1 MSMQESVKITLS
13 PAQLEVVNTRGQ
25 HVQVIACAG
34 SGKTESVARRVAA
47 LIAEGLKSEEI
58 VAFTFTD
65 RAASELKERIFNRV
79 AELAGKDAAGRLAQM
94 YVGTIHGYCL
104 RLLQTHLP
112 EFGNCDVVDEHQHA
126 ALLFRFR
133 NEIELKSLDRTVWG
147 AVLEFARTADVISN
161 ECIPQA
167 AIAGTDFGKMYD
179 RYLAILTRLH
189 ILTYARIIQCAV
201 DALEDSATRLR
212 IVAPLKHLIVDEYQ
226 DINPSQD
233 RLIHHLASGGA
244 EVCVVGDDDQAIYQ
258 WRGSNVEYIQKF
270 GERFVG
276 ARQIILNENRR
287 SLAPIVHRAD
297 GFAKTILVRIA
308 KMMQPTRTHDD
319 PAVVVPFRAADAQS
333 EADAV
338 TDSILALHVK
348 GVSYRDIAVL
358 FRSVRTST
366 KPFIEACR
374 AKKIP
379 FSCGGRSGLFMQ
391 PEVQAAVKAH
401 LWIADMNW
409 YDQERAMEVE
419 LDPALVA
426 EELKSAFDSTQPVEE
441 IEGLLNDWHSLIR
454 SSKASANLID
464 DLYRLFEFL
473 GVNQWDPDNP
483 ETLPRMGSLARLST
497 ILADFEHVTRRG
509 RYEQSEIGEREFRGG
524 SDRGA
529 EYYQRLGGYLRFY
542 AQDAYEE
549 FEGEDGTG
557 IDAVQFMTVHGAKG
571 LEWPVVFLPALQD
584 RRFPASRAGRVEKW
598 TLSDEV
604 LPVAVKERYA
614 GGEEEERRL
623 FYVAMT
629 RARDLLYVSH
639 FDRTEKKSSKRSR
652 FIDSI
657 YPLQLPV
664 WDGPEIP
671 LVIATRATAASSPVA
686 ISLTELIRYED
697 CGYRF
702 RLQRSIGFATQLVAA
717 LGFGRA
723 IHHVL
728 RRVAEEAR
736 ELKRIPD
743 LKRVNEI
750 LDAELYFPFANRA
763 TEPPMKQKA
772 RNLVTRYLNNHRDD
786 FERVWATERPFEL
799 HLPQG
804 FLSGRADVILDREN
818 GKPDSLAIVD
828 YKSGTDATRDVNFK
842 FQLQV
847 YAAAARAEGLD
858 VKAAYLHD
866 LSAQQSP
873 RQAIDVSSSECA
885 GAIGRVTELFK
896 QLSSRDFTA
905 QAETE
910 KCGTCEFCRICPHSL
925 SRRDA

>member
-1 MSMQESVKITLS
+1 MTMQESVKITLS
-13 PAQLEVVNTRGQ
+13 PAQLDVVNTRGS

-34 SGKTESVARRVAA
+34 SGKTESVSRRVAA
-47 LIAEGLKSEEI
+47 LISEGVKSDEI

-65 RAASELKERIFNRV
+65 RAAAELKERIVRRV
-79 AELAGKDAAGRLAQM
+79 GELVGEDAAGRLAQM

-104 RLLQTHLP
+104 RLLQTHLS
-112 EFGNCDVVDEHQHA
+112 EFGNCDVIDEHRHA

-133 NEIELKSLDRTVWG
+133 FEIGLKALTSKAWES
-147 AVLEFARTADVISN
+147 VLEFARTADVISN
-161 ECIPQA
+161 ECIPA
-167 AIAGTDFGKMYD
+167 EAVDRTDFGPMY
-179 RYLAILTRLH
+179 RKYLAILGRLH
-189 ILTYARIIQCAV
+189 LLTYARIVQCAV
-201 DALEDSATRLR
+201 DALEDPATRAR

-233 RLIHHLASGGA
+233 RLIRHLASHGA

-258 WRGSNVEYIQKF
+258 WRGSNVEYIQQF
-270 GERFVG
+270 AERFGG
-276 ARQIILNENRR
+276 AKRIILNENRR

-297 GFAKTILVRIA
+297 GFAQSIAVRIA
-308 KMMQPTRTHDD
+308 KVMQPTRAHDG
-319 PAVVVPFRAADAQS
+319 PAIIPFRTELAED
-333 EADAV
+333 EAKAV
-338 TDSILALHVK
+338 AESIQALHAR
-348 GVSYRDIAVL
+348 GVPYREIALL

-366 KPFIEACR
+366 APYIKAFSDLR
-374 AKKIP
+374 IP
-379 FSCGGRSGLFMQ
+379 VSCGGRSGLFMH
-391 PEVQAAVKAH
+391 PEVQAIVKVH
-401 LWIADMNW
+401 LWLGGMDW
-409 YDQERAMEVE
+409 YDRDLAAVVKLSPADIAAE
-419 LDPALVA
+419 LQQAFRTSTPIDEI
-426 EELKSAFDSTQPVEE
+426 EELLEHWLSYNQA
-441 IEGLLNDWHSLIR
+441 
-454 SSKASANLID
+454 SKVAANLID
-464 DLYRLFEFL
+464 DLYRLLEFL
-473 GVNQWDPDNP
+473 NVNEWDPDDA
-483 ETLPRMGSLARLST
+483 ETLPRMGALARFST
-497 ILADFEHVTRRG
+497 ILADFEHITRRG
-509 RYEQSEIGEREFRGG
+509 RYEAGETGAREFRGG
-524 SDRGA
+524 VDRGDK
-529 EYYQRLGGYLRFY
+529 YYQQLGGYLSYY

-557 IDAVQFMTVHGAKG
+557 IDAVQIMTVHGAKG

-584 RRFPASRAGRVEKW
+584 RRFPASRAGRAAEW
-598 TLSDEV
+598 V
-604 LPVAVKERYA
+604 LPDDVLPAEIKDRYA

-629 RARDLLYVSH
+629 RARDVLYVSH
-639 FDRTEKKSSKRSR
+639 FDRTEKRASKRSR
-652 FIDSI
+652 FIDTI
-657 YPLQLPV
+657 YPLQLPA
-664 WDGPEIP
+664 WAGPEIP
-671 LVIATRATAASSPVA
+671 HEIALRAAAAHKPVM
-686 ISLTELIRYED
+686 ISLTELIRYDD

-702 RLQRSIGFATQLVAA
+702 RLQRSIGFESQLVTE

-736 ELKRIPD
+736 ERNRIPD
-743 LKRVNEI
+743 LARVEQI
-750 LDAELYFPFANRA
+750 LESELYFPFANRA
-763 TEPPMKQKA
+763 SEPLMKQKA
-772 RNLVTRYLNNHRDD
+772 RNLITRYLNNHRDD

-885 GAIGRVTELFK
+885 GAIGRVSDLFQELSKRSFNARADPERCRGCEFR
-896 QLSSRDFTA
+896 QICRHRD
-905 QAETE
+905 
-910 KCGTCEFCRICPHSL
+910 GTCGS
-925 SRRDA
+925 